1 VGVGSSQI
9 VALIVDAISVYY
21 LISTPSFVP
30 RAYSSF
36 VVPKEEEEE
45 EEEEVAPR
53 VLAPRSTSEGWM
65 AVEWGIAMYEGKI
78 IVLKKK
84 LH

>member
-45 EEEEVAPR
+45 EEVAPR

>member
-45 EEEEVAPR
+45 EEVAPR
-53 VLAPRSTSEGWM
+53 VLAPRATSEGWM

>member
-1 VGVGSSQI
+1 MGVGSSQI

-21 LISTPSFVP
+21 LISTPSFV
-30 RAYSSF
+30 RSFLERTRSF
-36 VVPKEEEEE
+36 VVPKE